1 MKSLKKIKFNE
12 KKDSNISRTNNFP
25 KNFQTTFNTENQKFY
40 LLPPLKKTLYKNS
53 LNQQSSVL
61 SNYIENF
68 VSNFINATK
77 SFKNFNSKSN
87 SKMVSKRES
96 FNISSEKKLFIKKD
110 QNELKDN
117 ESITNN
123 DIHEEK
129 NKLLCLSDRNDLL
142 NTNTRNQNNFSRKLL
157 YITEIKKK
165 KKDLSPQT
173 SFSESKISSSK
184 NNIKIITPTPK
195 LIIPKGNEKYIPKSI
210 DIKQEL
216 SLYDLK
222 KLEKY
227 FRRKKTYQPN
237 ILTDWKLKA
246 GIDIKN
252 SKKHYISEVEN
263 DVEYQSKVLK
273 DQVKLLEGN
282 IKNFNK
288 NIITDNDFQDAFRC
302 LSLKS
307 KINFN
312 KALEE
317 TIGIIFLLPQ
327 LILTD
332 FYEVIKKFKSIKIPD
347 NDKFREKYVF
357 DESDNLIYNCNL
369 LTEVS
374 DFFNSCFEVYLILIY
389 EVEEM
394 NINFKNFT
402 NILSAFEKARY
413 NMIYVINSAI
423 NAIQFY
429 KKDMNFVNKISAK
442 MGVKKKAIQNKL
454 ITNKIMNQFS
464 FKKNPERQKKLM
476 IDSCLSDNNREDDNK
491 QDIIFNRASN
501 KNGKTP
507 KFKSLV
513 NSKLIKNLL
522 KQCNGKTKNIINT
535 EIINNQMNEDFFD
548 DDEIVTNAKRKVIKI
563 NF

>member
-347 NDKFREKYVF
+347 NDKFSEKYVF

>member
-25 KNFQTTFNTENQKFY
+25 KNFQTTFNTENQKVY

-87 SKMVSKRES
+87 SKMVLKRES
-96 FNISSEKKLFIKKD
+96 FNLSSEKKLLIKKD

-129 NKLLCLSDRNDLL
+129 NKLLFLSERNDLL

-195 LIIPKGNEKYIPKSI
+195 IIIPKGNEKYIPKSI

-347 NDKFREKYVF
+347 NDKFSEKYVF

>member
-1 MKSLKKIKFNE
+1 MKSLKKIKFND
-12 KKDSNISRTNNFP
+12 KKDSNISRTNNIP
-25 KNFQTTFNTENQKFY
+25 KNFQTTFNTESQKVY
-40 LLPPLKKTLYKNS
+40 ILPPLKKTLYKNS

-68 VSNFINATK
+68 VSNFINTTK
-77 SFKNFNSKSN
+77 SFKNLISKSN
-87 SKMVSKRES
+87 SKMSSKKES
-96 FNISSEKKLFIKKD
+96 LNKSSEKKIFIKKD

-117 ESITNN
+117 ESITN
-123 DIHEEK
+123 DIHDEK
-129 NKLLCLSDRNDLL
+129 NKLFSLSDRNDLS
-142 NTNTRNQNNFSRKLL
+142 NNNTRNTNNFSRKLL

-173 SFSESKISSSK
+173 SFSESKITSS
-184 NNIKIITPTPK
+184 NNNVKIISPTPN
-195 LIIPKGNEKYIPKSI
+195 LIVPKGNEKFIPKSI

-216 SLYDLK
+216 SLFDLK

-246 GIDIKN
+246 GIDIKK

-263 DVEYQSKVLK
+263 DVEYQSKVFK

-282 IKNFNK
+282 IKHFNK
-288 NIITDNDFQDAFRC
+288 NIITDKDFQDAFRC

-327 LILTD
+327 LILSE
-332 FYEVIKKFKSIKIPD
+332 FYSVIKKFKSIKIPE
-347 NDKFREKYVF
+347 NDKFSEQYVF
-357 DESDNLIYNCNL
+357 DEFDNLVYNCNL

-413 NMIYVINSAI
+413 NMIYVTNFAK
-423 NAIQFY
+423 NAIHFY
-429 KKDMNFVNKISAK
+429 KKDMNFINKISTK
-442 MGVKKKAIQNKL
+442 MGVKKKVIQKKL
-454 ITNKIMNQFS
+454 ITNKIMNQFI

-476 IDSCLSDNNREDDNK
+476 IDSCLSENNREDDNK
-491 QDIIFNRASN
+491 QDIIFNRSSN
-501 KNGKTP
+501 KYGKTP

-513 NSKLIKNLL
+513 NSKIIKNLL
-522 KQCNGKTKNIINT
+522 KKCSDGSKKIINT
-535 EIINNQMNEDFFD
+535 EIINQMNEDFFE
-548 DDEIVTNAKRKVIKI
+548 DEEILLNNKRKVIKI

>member
-1 MKSLKKIKFNE
+1 M
-12 KKDSNISRTNNFP
+12 
-25 KNFQTTFNTENQKFY
+25 
-40 LLPPLKKTLYKNS
+40 
-53 LNQQSSVL
+53 VL
-61 SNYIENF
+61 
-68 VSNFINATK
+68 
-77 SFKNFNSKSN
+77 
-87 SKMVSKRES
+87 KRES
-96 FNISSEKKLFIKKD
+96 FNLSSEKKLLIKKE

-347 NDKFREKYVF
+347 NDKFSEKYVF

-513 NSKLIKNLL
+513 NSKLSKNLL